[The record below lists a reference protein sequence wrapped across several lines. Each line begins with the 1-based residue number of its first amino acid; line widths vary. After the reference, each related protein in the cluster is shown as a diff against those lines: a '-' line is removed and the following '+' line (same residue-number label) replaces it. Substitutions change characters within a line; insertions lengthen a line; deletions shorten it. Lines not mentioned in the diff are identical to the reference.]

1 MVGRKT
7 INQQIVARRN
17 IELDFQKTQPLK
29 IFDQLRALDVE
40 VDQLERTQKD
50 PDVHGWQRMK
60 RDIREKSM
68 PIPPIGDMKHSVF
81 SRLSS
86 KRRTFRERSL
96 QTISDVQS

>member
-1 MVGRKT
+1 MESKLGGAVVGRKT

-50 PDVHGWQRMK
+50 PDVHGW
-60 RDIREKSM
+60 
-68 PIPPIGDMKHSVF
+68 
-81 SRLSS
+81 
-86 KRRTFRERSL
+86 
-96 QTISDVQS
+96 